1 MSIIAKRHY
10 SLAARRSSNHDILQN
25 RRRSSAC
32 EVHLAMEEVRQLGKN
47 GEARVGQ
54 LVCTTVR
61 PPIDTPNLP
70 HTTVKRQ

>member
-32 EVHLAMEEVRQLGKN
+32 EVHLVMEEVRQLGKN
-47 GEARVGQ
+47 SEGWPTCVYD
-54 LVCTTVR
+54 CTST
-61 PPIDTPNLP
+61 D
-70 HTTVKRQ
+70 

>member
-32 EVHLAMEEVRQLGKN
+32 EVHLAMEGVRQLGKN
-47 GEARVGQ
+47 SEGWP
-54 LVCTTVR
+54 TVR